1 MKKTSRDV
9 NGVNLENGLRL
20 FLISAENK
28 KKMFQKS
35 AKES

>member
-1 MKKTSRDV
+1 LQKQA
-9 NGVNLENGLRL
+9 NGVNLENGLRH